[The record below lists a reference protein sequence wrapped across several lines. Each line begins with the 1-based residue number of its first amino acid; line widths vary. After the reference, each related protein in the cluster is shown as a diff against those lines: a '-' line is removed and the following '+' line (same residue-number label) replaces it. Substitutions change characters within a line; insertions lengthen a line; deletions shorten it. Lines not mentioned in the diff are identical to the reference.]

1 MRILNEYFLIYLI
14 FIQFFHKFY
23 LAFTTI
29 IYNFYICAMIKLVLM
44 ERSEV
49 CKNKGYDR
57 KIKKAERDKWRQK

>member
-1 MRILNEYFLIYLI
+1 
-14 FIQFFHKFY
+14 
-23 LAFTTI
+23 
-29 IYNFYICAMIKLVLM
+29 MIKLVLM